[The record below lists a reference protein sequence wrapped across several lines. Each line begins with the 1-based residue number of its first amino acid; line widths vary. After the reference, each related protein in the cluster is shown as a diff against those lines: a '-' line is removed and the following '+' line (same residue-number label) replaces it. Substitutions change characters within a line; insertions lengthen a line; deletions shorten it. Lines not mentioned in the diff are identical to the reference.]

1 MPRRA
6 ATTEPATERTAEPAR
21 GGLAIG
27 EVARRASLAT
37 SAVRYY
43 ERIGLID
50 APPRVSGRRRYP
62 PAVLDRLSLIALARE
77 AGFALTEVREL
88 LDGFPEGT
96 PPGDRWAA
104 LVERKLVEIDAL
116 ITRARTARRLLKHI
130 AKCDCGDLD
139 ECARAMG
146 RGSVGA

>member
-1 MPRRA
+1 MAPRETA
-6 ATTEPATERTAEPAR
+6 EGTAEPAA
-21 GGLAIG
+21 GELAIG

-43 ERIGLID
+43 ERIGLIE

-62 PAVLDRLSLIALARE
+62 PAVLDRLALIALARE
-77 AGFALTEVREL
+77 AGFALVEVREL
-88 LDGFPEGT
+88 LDGFPAGT
-96 PPGDRWAA
+96 PPGDRWGA
-104 LVERKLVEIDAL
+104 LVDRKLVEIDAL
-116 ITRARTARRLLKHI
+116 IARARTARRLLKHI

-146 RGSVGA
+146 RRNVEA